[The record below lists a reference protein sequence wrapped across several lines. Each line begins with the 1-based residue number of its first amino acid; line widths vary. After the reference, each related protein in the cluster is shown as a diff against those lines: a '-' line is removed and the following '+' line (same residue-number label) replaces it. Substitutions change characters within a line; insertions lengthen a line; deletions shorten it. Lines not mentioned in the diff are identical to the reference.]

1 MEIYIVRHTQVAVEK
16 GICYGQSDVA
26 LAHTFEDDITQVI
39 TKLPTDVD
47 IIFSSP
53 LSRCMLLA
61 EKLSTQYST
70 DNRLLECNFGDW
82 ELIAWNDIPR
92 NQLDKWG
99 NDFVNQKPPNGEALK
114 DIHKRVINFIED
126 LIKHDVDKVIII
138 THATVLRIFHQH
150 FNKYPLEKIFNLKVD
165 YGEVVKVINT
175 K

>member
-1 MEIYIVRHTQVAVEK
+1 MEIYIARHTKVAIKK
-16 GICYGQSDVA
+16 GICYGQSNVE
-26 LAHTFEDDITQVI
+26 LASTFKKDITTVL

-47 IIFSSP
+47 IVFSSP
-53 LSRCMLLA
+53 LRRCTLLA

-99 NDFVNQKPPNGEALK
+99 NDFINQKPPNGEALK
-114 DIHKRVINFIED
+114 DINERVISFIEE
-126 LIKHDVDKVIII
+126 LIKYDVDKVVII

-150 FNKYPLEKIFNLKVD
+150 FNKYPLGKIFDLKVD
-165 YGEVVKVINT
+165 YGEVIKVINT